1 MRNYIPLIVF
11 GVIAIFLLI
20 TSLVLFDI
28 ETIAGNEYGVKETW
42 SEGVIDEY
50 LMPKTYILFPGFTQ
64 KIYHYDASSRVFVM
78 NDLDEEV
85 EFGAGR
91 KRDSYMV
98 QSAEG
103 QDMRISLIV
112 RWRIDPTKLLE
123 LHKTVRDSIEEKVLR
138 PELMRVVKDEATLRT
153 AIEAYSGQGLV
164 TLQSDILTRLD
175 NPENELGKRGVIIE
189 NFVIESIGLDPEY
202 VKEIKDRQVAIQ
214 REMRAREETKA
225 ALAEAE
231 KVKAEAQAEFEKAVV
246 EGKRDKEVGILEAE
260 KQAEQEVLAAEASKK
275 QVVLAAEAQAQQVE
289 LAAEASKKQVVL
301 AAEAQAQQVE
311 LAAEADKKRAVL
323 AAEGEK
329 DAGELRAHAIIA
341 IGTAEAEATRLQLSA
356 FAAAG
361 PEAYVQIEVAKHM
374 AEAFKNIDGYL
385 PQDMKVNL
393 LSESF
398 MDAVKQ
404 VVRPG
409 GSGARE

>member
-1 MRNYIPLIVF
+1 MRRYVPLIVV
-11 GVIAIFLLI
+11 GVIAVFLLI

-42 SEGVIDEY
+42 SEGVLEDV

-64 KIYHYDASSRVFVM
+64 KIYHYDASSQIFVM
-78 NDLDEEV
+78 NDLADDIEY
-85 EFGAGR
+85 GSGR
-91 KRDSYMV
+91 KQDSYVV

-103 QDMRISLIV
+103 QDMRISLNV
-112 RWRIDPTKLLE
+112 RWRIDSTKLLE

-153 AIEAYSGQGLV
+153 AIEAYSGEGLV
-164 TLQSDILTRLD
+164 KLQSDIFSRLKD
-175 NPENELGKRGVIIE
+175 SNNELGQRGVLVE

-202 VKEIKDRQVAIQ
+202 VGEIKARQVAIQ

-231 KVKAEAQAEFEKAVV
+231 KVKAEAQAEYEKALV
-246 EGKRDKEVGILEAE
+246 EGLRDKEVGILEAE

-301 AAEAQAQQVE
+301 AAEGQAQQVE

-323 AAEGEK
+323 AAEGEMES
-329 DAGELRAHAIIA
+329 GELKAQAILA

-356 FAAAG
+356 FSAAG
-361 PEAYVQIEVAKHM
+361 PDAYVQIEVAKQI
-374 AEAFKNIDGYL
+374 ADAFKNIDGYL

-404 VVRPG
+404 VVKP
-409 GSGARE
+409 SGAKAGN

>member
-1 MRNYIPLIVF
+1 MRNYVPLIVL
-11 GVIAIFLLI
+11 GVIAVFLLLV
-20 TSLVLFDI
+20 SLILFDI
-28 ETIAGNEYGVKETW
+28 ETVAGNEYGVKETW
-42 SEGVIDEY
+42 SEGVVEDY

-78 NDLDEEV
+78 NDQDEAV

-91 KRDSYMV
+91 KQDSYMV

-103 QDMRISLIV
+103 QDMRISLNV
-112 RWRIDPTKLLE
+112 RWRIDPEKVIE
-123 LHKTVRDSIEEKVLR
+123 LHRTVRENIEEKVLR

-153 AIEAYSGQGLV
+153 AIEAYSGAGLV
-164 TLQSDILTRLD
+164 QLQSDILARLSD
-175 NPENELGKRGVIIE
+175 PANELGMRGVIVE

-202 VKEIKDRQVAIQ
+202 VGEIKARQVAIQ

-246 EGKRDKEVGILEAE
+246 DGKRDKEVGILEAE
-260 KQAEQEVLAAEASKK
+260 KQAQQEVLAAEAAKK
-275 QVVLAAEAQAQQVE
+275 QVVLAAEAQAQQV
-289 LAAEASKKQVVL
+289 VL
-301 AAEAQAQQVE
+301 AAQAQAQQVE

-323 AAEGEK
+323 TAEGEK
-329 DAGELRAHAIIA
+329 EAGELKAQAIIA
-341 IGTAEAEATRLQLSA
+341 IGTAEAEATQLQLSA

-361 PEAYVQIEVAKHM
+361 PDAYVQIEVAKQI
-374 AEAFKNIDGYL
+374 AQAFKNIDGYL

-409 GSGARE
+409 GTAGQ

>member
-1 MRNYIPLIVF
+1 MRNLGPLIIL
-11 GVIAIFLLI
+11 GVVVVFLLI
-20 TSLVLFDI
+20 ASLVLFDI

-42 SEGVIDEY
+42 SEGVISET

-64 KIYHYDASSRVFVM
+64 KIYHYDASSQIFVM
-78 NDLDEEV
+78 NDQDDDV
-85 EFGAGR
+85 EYGEGR
-91 KRDSYMV
+91 QRDSYMV

-103 QDMRISLIV
+103 QDMRISLNV
-112 RWRIDPTKLLE
+112 RWRIDPTKLLQ

-153 AIEAYSGQGLV
+153 AIEAYSGGGLV
-164 TLQSDILTRLD
+164 KLQSDILARLS
-175 NPENELGKRGVIIE
+175 NPDNELGVRGVIIE

-231 KVKAEAQAEFEKAVV
+231 KVRAEAQAEFERAVV
-246 EGKRDKEVGILEAE
+246 DGKRDKEVGILEAE

-289 LAAEASKKQVVL
+289 LAAA
-301 AAEAQAQQVE
+301 
-311 LAAEADKKRAVL
+311 ADKKRAVL

-329 DAGELRAHAIIA
+329 EAGELKAQAILA
-341 IGTAEAEATRLQLSA
+341 IGKAEAEATQLRLSA

-361 PEAYVQIEVAKHM
+361 PEAYVQIEVSKQI

-385 PQDMKVNL
+385 PQDLKVNL

-398 MDAVKQ
+398 MDAVRQ
-404 VVRPG
+404 VVKPN
-409 GSGARE
+409 GAAAGN

>member
-1 MRNYIPLIVF
+1 MRNYTPLIVV
-11 GVIAIFLLI
+11 GVIAAVLLVI
-20 TSLVLFDI
+20 SLILFDI

-42 SEGVIDEY
+42 SEGVVEEY
-50 LMPKTYILFPGFTQ
+50 LLPKTYILFPGFTQ

-78 NDLDEEV
+78 NDQDGAV
-85 EFGAGR
+85 EYGEGR
-91 KRDSYMV
+91 RRDSYMV

-103 QDMRISLIV
+103 QDMRISLNV
-112 RWRIDPTKLLE
+112 RWRIDPEKVIQ
-123 LHKTVRDSIEEKVLR
+123 LHKTVRENIEEKILR

-153 AIEAYSGQGLV
+153 AIEAYSGVGLV
-164 TLQSDILTRLD
+164 QLQSDILARLSD
-175 NPENELGKRGVIIE
+175 RTNELGLRGVIVE

-202 VKEIKDRQVAIQ
+202 VGEIKARQVAIQ

-231 KVKAEAQAEFEKAVV
+231 KVKAEAQAEFEKFVV
-246 EGKRDKEVGILEAE
+246 EGKRDKEVGILMAQ

-275 QVVLAAEAQAQQVE
+275 QVVLAAEAAAQQVE
-289 LAAEASKKQVVL
+289 LAAG
-301 AAEAQAQQVE
+301 
-311 LAAEADKKRAVL
+311 ADKKRVVL

-329 DAGELRAHAIIA
+329 EAGELKAQAIIA
-341 IGTAEAEATRLQLSA
+341 IGKAEAQATELKLRA
-356 FAAAG
+356 YTAAG
-361 PEAYVQIEVAKHM
+361 PDAFVQIEVAKYM

-409 GSGARE
+409 SPSSN

>member
-1 MRNYIPLIVF
+1 MRNYTSLIVF
-11 GVIAIFLLI
+11 GVIAVFLLI

-42 SEGVIDEY
+42 SEGVLEDV

-64 KIYHYDASSRVFVM
+64 KIYHYDASSQIFVM
-78 NDLDEEV
+78 NDLAEDIEY
-85 EFGAGR
+85 GSGR
-91 KRDSYMV
+91 KQDSYMV

-103 QDMRISLIV
+103 QDMRISLNV
-112 RWRIDPTKLLE
+112 RWRIDPVKLLE

-153 AIEAYSGQGLV
+153 AIEAYSGAGLV
-164 TLQSDILTRLD
+164 KLQGDIFARLTD
-175 NPENELGKRGVIIE
+175 SENELGQRGVLVE

-202 VKEIKDRQVAIQ
+202 VGEIKARQVAIQ

-231 KVKAEAQAEFEKAVV
+231 KVKAEAQAEYEKALV
-246 EGKRDKEVGILEAE
+246 EGLRDKEVGILGAE
-260 KQAEQEVLAAEASKK
+260 KQAQQEVLAAEASKK
-275 QVVLAAEAQAQQVE
+275 QVVLAAEAQAE
-289 LAAEASKKQVVL
+289 QVVL
-301 AAEAQAQQVE
+301 AAEAQAKQVE

-323 AAEGEK
+323 AAEGEMES
-329 DAGELRAHAIIA
+329 GELKAQAIIA
-341 IGTAEAEATRLQLSA
+341 IGTAEAQATELRLRA
-356 FAAAG
+356 YTAAG
-361 PEAYVQIEVAKHM
+361 PEAFVQIEVAKHM

-409 GSGARE
+409 GSPARE